1 MRSRTAGGLVV
12 LGLALLG
19 APPAAADAAAAAG
32 AAAAAAVVDRPVGD
46 RRIVESS
53 GLAAGT
59 RRPAVLWT
67 MNDSGGGAVL
77 FGLDRRGRVG
87 AAVTVRGVRNQ
98 DWEALAAWRDGAGR
112 SLLAV
117 GDVGDNRGRRPSV
130 TVHVLAEPQARG
142 AVSARPLRSIA
153 LRYPEGPQDA
163 ETLLADPR
171 TDRLYVVT
179 KGLFRSTVYA
189 VPAAAWPGS
198 GAPGKRS
205 VAVLER
211 VREVPIVL
219 CTDGVIAPDGHVLLR
234 SYGSVFLFPPL
245 GPGGPDQPGR
255 SGAAPSVEPLTSAAL
270 PVQPQGEGMAL
281 AADGRSVL
289 LSSEGGSEPI
299 LRSVLPDRF
308 LERADGGLLAAPAPA
323 PVATPGAPAP
333 SPPAPA
339 GAPSGAPPATGAP
352 SGPAS
357 VTPVEPA
364 VPVAAVAVF
373 LLAGLAAA
381 GFTFARRR

>member
-1 MRSRTAGGLVV
+1 VRRRPVGGVAGLVV
-12 LGLALLG
+12 LGLAVLG
-19 APPAAADAAAAAG
+19 ALPVGAAAPAAAAADG
-32 AAAAAAVVDRPVGD
+32 VDRPVRD

-53 GLAAGT
+53 GLAVGT
-59 RRPAVLWT
+59 RRAPLLWT
-67 MNDSGGGAVL
+67 MNDSGGGPVL
-77 FGLDRRGRVG
+77 FGLDRRGAVA

-130 TVHVLAEPQARG
+130 TVHVLAEPAARG
-142 AVSARPLRSIA
+142 AASARPLRSIA
-153 LRYPEGPQDA
+153 LRYPDGPQDA

-179 KGLFRSTVYA
+179 KGLFSSTVYA
-189 VPAAAWPGS
+189 VPAAAWPGAR
-198 GAPGKRS
+198 GAGRS
-205 VAVLER
+205 PALLQR
-211 VREVPIVL
+211 IREVPIVL

-245 GPGGPDQPGR
+245 GPGGPDRPGS

-270 PVQPQGEGMAL
+270 PDQPQGEGMAL

-289 LSSEGGSEPI
+289 LSSEGRSEPI
-299 LRSVLPDRF
+299 LRSVLTDRF
-308 LERADGGLLAAPAPA
+308 LARADGGLLVTTRPAPGAPAAPAP
-323 PVATPGAPAP
+323 
-333 SPPAPA
+333 
-339 GAPSGAPPATGAP
+339 GAPSGAPSGAAVATAAP
-352 SGPAS
+352 SGGA
-357 VTPVEPA
+357 TGEAPA

-373 LLAGLAAA
+373 VLAGLAAA
-381 GFTFARRR
+381 AFTLARRR